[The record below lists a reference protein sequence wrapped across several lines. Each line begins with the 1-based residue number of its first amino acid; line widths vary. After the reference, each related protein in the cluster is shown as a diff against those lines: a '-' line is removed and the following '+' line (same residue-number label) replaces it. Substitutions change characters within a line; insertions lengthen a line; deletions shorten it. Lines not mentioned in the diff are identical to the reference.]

1 MAIYSTNMTNA
12 EIAADFIA
20 LQNRMQFNTPNL
32 YITGAIGFLNTFGV
46 PANISQ
52 FTFNTV
58 TSTLLV
64 VTQNITGIVW
74 TIHGSGFDLS
84 TNPFLTGT
92 RTSETF
98 QFLAD
103 NVTLTSTP
111 HMETGNFTFSV
122 TDTDLVGASVQ
133 VVVNNFVA
141 TQSTVTDAGIV
152 GVLQGAFSADGN
164 GTSTAFSL
172 TDGTKTLSMSG
183 FSVVNNTVGPVGI
196 VGPFFISAA
205 LSNNDTI
212 VSTSNTGIDLF
223 GFAGND
229 SMQGGIGNDTLSGGL
244 GVDTMNGGAGNDI
257 YVVTEVGDTVNE
269 NASAGTDTVWSALA
283 NYTLTANVETLNLGG
298 AGNFNATGNAGNNT
312 ISGNGGSNVL
322 IGGLGVDTMN
332 GGAGNDIY
340 VVTEVGDTVN
350 ESANAGNDTVWS
362 ALANY
367 TLANNVETLNL
378 GGTGNFN
385 GTGNAGNN
393 TISGNGG
400 SNILIGGL
408 GVDTMRGNL
417 GADTFDFNAILE
429 SLVGTSRDIIAD
441 FSSTQLDKIDLST
454 IDANST
460 LVNDQAFAAAI
471 LTSGAFTA
479 AGQLRLVG
487 DILSGN
493 TDNNFATSEFEIQL
507 TGVTTLSGADFIL

>member
-1 MAIYSTNMTNA
+1 MAIASTNMTSA
-12 EIAADFIA
+12 EITADLTT
-20 LQNRMQFNTPNL
+20 LQRNMQFNTPNL
-32 YITGAIGFLNTFGV
+32 YITGAIGL
-46 PANISQ
+46 ISAFNSPLVFTQ

-64 VTQNITGIVW
+64 VTQNTTGIVW

-84 TNPFLTGT
+84 ANPFLTGT

-103 NVTLTSTP
+103 NVTLTSSP

-212 VSTSNTGIDLF
+212 ASTSNTGIDFF
-223 GFAGND
+223 GFSGND
-229 SMQGGIGNDTLSGGL
+229 SMQGGIGNDTLDGGDGNDTIDGGADNDSLSGGL
-244 GVDTMNGGAGNDI
+244 GFDTIDGGQGDDILRGGDQADVLRGAEGNDSLYGGKGLDNLDGGLGNDFLYGLLGADILTGADGFDLLDGGDGDDNLNGGKNADTLVGGLGNDTLGGGQGLDMLDGGDGNDI
-257 YVVTEVGDTVNE
+257 LKG
-269 NASAGTDTVWSALA
+269 ALGTDTI
-283 NYTLTANVETLNLGG
+283 TGG
-298 AGNFNATGNAGNNT
+298 
-312 ISGNGGSNVL
+312 
-322 IGGLGVDTMN
+322 
-332 GGAGNDIY
+332 
-340 VVTEVGDTVN
+340 
-350 ESANAGNDTVWS
+350 
-362 ALANY
+362 
-367 TLANNVETLNL
+367 
-378 GGTGNFN
+378 
-385 GTGNAGNN
+385 
-393 TISGNGG
+393 
-400 SNILIGGL
+400 
-408 GVDTMRGNL
+408 L
-417 GADTFDFNAILE
+417 GADTFDLSAIAE
-429 SLVGTSRDIIAD
+429 SLVGAALRDTITD
-441 FSSTQLDKIDLST
+441 FSTAQGDKINLLN

-460 LVNDQAFAAAI
+460 LINDQAFAAAI
-471 LTSGAFTA
+471 LASGAFTA
-479 AGQLRLVG
+479 EGQLRLVG
-487 DILSGN
+487 NILSGN
-493 TDNNFATSEFEIQL
+493 TDSNFATSEFEIQL
-507 TGVTTLSGADFIL
+507 TGVTALTGADFIL